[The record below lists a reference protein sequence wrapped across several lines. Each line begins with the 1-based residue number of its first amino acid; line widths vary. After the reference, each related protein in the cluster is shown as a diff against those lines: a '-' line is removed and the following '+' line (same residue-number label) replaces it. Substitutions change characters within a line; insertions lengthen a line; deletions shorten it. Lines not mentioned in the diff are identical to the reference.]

1 MGNRMEAFIGA
12 VHEAM
17 EFLNGY
23 LWGPLMVFLII
34 GTHLFLT
41 VRLRFIQ
48 SYTFFAIRLSV
59 KPDEKGEGDVSQFE
73 TLISSLAAT
82 IGTGNIIGVASAI
95 SFGGPG
101 AVFWMWITGVLGI
114 ASRYAESV
122 LAIKYRVKLPDATM
136 RGGPMYALDRGMKM
150 KWLAV
155 LFCVFTALAAFG
167 IGNMVQANSI
177 SGMAMEAYGIDPLIT
192 GSFLTVLTALVI
204 LGGVQ
209 VIASVTNKLLPF
221 MALFYVLACIVILI
235 LNWNFILPALDI
247 IVQTAF
253 TPRAAGGGFIGASIM
268 MTLRFGVARGIFSNE
283 SGLGSAPIL
292 AASARTRNTV
302 RYALVSATGT
312 FWDTVVVCAMTGLVM
327 VTTVLKFPDVLVN
340 SKGIYMTQTAFAQI
354 PVAGPFILTGG
365 LLLFVFSTIL
375 GWSSYGERAVEYL
388 FGHRSIMPYRVMWVI
403 VVFAGSLLVR
413 QIVFDFAD
421 TMNALMAIPNLVTL
435 VFLSGVVA
443 AETKKYLWSKNLDKV
458 AGEIRGD

>member
-1 MGNRMEAFIGA
+1 
-12 VHEAM
+12 
-17 EFLNGY
+17 
-23 LWGPLMVFLII
+23 
-34 GTHLFLT
+34 
-41 VRLRFIQ
+41 
-48 SYTFFAIRLSV
+48 
-59 KPDEKGEGDVSQFE
+59 
-73 TLISSLAAT
+73 
-82 IGTGNIIGVASAI
+82 
-95 SFGGPG
+95 
-101 AVFWMWITGVLGI
+101 
-114 ASRYAESV
+114 
-122 LAIKYRVKLPDATM
+122 
-136 RGGPMYALDRGMKM
+136 
-150 KWLAV
+150 
-155 LFCVFTALAAFG
+155 
-167 IGNMVQANSI
+167 
-177 SGMAMEAYGIDPLIT
+177 
-192 GSFLTVLTALVI
+192 
-204 LGGVQ
+204 
-209 VIASVTNKLLPF
+209 
-221 MALFYVLACIVILI
+221 
-235 LNWNFILPALDI
+235 
-247 IVQTAF
+247 
-253 TPRAAGGGFIGASIM
+253 

>member
-1 MGNRMEAFIGA
+1 MEAFIGA

-247 IVQTAF
+247 IV
-253 TPRAAGGGFIGASIM
+253 
-268 MTLRFGVARGIFSNE
+268 
-283 SGLGSAPIL
+283 
-292 AASARTRNTV
+292 
-302 RYALVSATGT
+302 
-312 FWDTVVVCAMTGLVM
+312 
-327 VTTVLKFPDVLVN
+327 
-340 SKGIYMTQTAFAQI
+340 
-354 PVAGPFILTGG
+354 
-365 LLLFVFSTIL
+365 
-375 GWSSYGERAVEYL
+375 
-388 FGHRSIMPYRVMWVI
+388 
-403 VVFAGSLLVR
+403 
-413 QIVFDFAD
+413 
-421 TMNALMAIPNLVTL
+421 
-435 VFLSGVVA
+435 
-443 AETKKYLWSKNLDKV
+443 
-458 AGEIRGD
+458 